1 MISMLSKFFQVFFS
15 FFSFR
20 SVPADVLGRLFAICA
35 SFLGVCGLLKRDYCR
50 REPVSSGLLVQVF
63 ASVWAVILCFLANA
77 AEEIPDTNAGGA
89 PLNVARAD
97 LGKRDGFQT
106 YRCGAPPG
114 IVSCL

>member
-1 MISMLSKFFQVFFS
+1 MISILSKFFQVFFS

-35 SFLGVCGLLKRDYCR
+35 SFFRVAGLLKGDYCR
-50 REPVSSGLLVQVF
+50 CEPVSSGVLVQVF
-63 ASVWAVILCFLANA
+63 ASVWTVILCFLANA

-97 LGKRDGFQT
+97 LDRRDGFQT
-106 YRCGAPPG
+106 DRCGAPPG
-114 IVSCL
+114 IVSFL